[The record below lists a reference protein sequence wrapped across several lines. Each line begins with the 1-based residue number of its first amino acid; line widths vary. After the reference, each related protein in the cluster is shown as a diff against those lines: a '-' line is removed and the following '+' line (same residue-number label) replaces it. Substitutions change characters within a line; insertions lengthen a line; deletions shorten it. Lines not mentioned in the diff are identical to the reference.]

1 MRIGT
6 VTIDEDIAMEFRPD
20 SLNLK
25 QLAII
30 VLVAGIFEIA
40 SAETSLTFD
49 RDIQPVLDKYCL
61 KCHGPEKPKGGIN
74 LAQVKN
80 EATVHRDPKTWQTVL
95 TQLHDRNMPPENKT
109 QPTVTERDQLIE
121 WLSHTLNNLDERYIP
136 KDPGRLVIHRLSRS
150 EYNNTVRDLLGVEGR
165 PADKFPADGGGGGGF
180 DNNADTLFIPPI
192 LMEKYLEAAGDIVD
206 QARPER
212 IFVVRPGMMS
222 SKRAT
227 AKRILEVHAARA
239 FRRPLQSDELDRLMR
254 VYDAMLRTRKTH
266 EDGVKQALVGILV
279 SPNFLFRVELDH
291 PGDRPY
297 AVNDYELAS
306 RLSYFLW
313 ASMPDEELFRAARA
327 GKLHEPA
334 VLETQVKRMLHDPK
348 AHDFYDSFSSQWL
361 ALRNLKTTA
370 QPDPQKFPAYTESL
384 RDAMYG
390 EAVEF
395 FQALVRSNA
404 SLLEFIDADYT
415 FLNEEL
421 AKHYGIAGVT
431 GPEMRRVALTDR
443 NRGGVLGMGGVLTL
457 TSYPLRTSPVLRGK
471 WVLEEILGT
480 PPPPPPPLV
489 PTLSQDDKPKDGLT
503 FRQRL
508 EQHRQKPE
516 CAACHKRMDP
526 IGFGLENFDPI
537 GRWRSEL
544 GGEKIDSAGVMST
557 GEMFQG
563 PTELKKIILA
573 RKDDFIRNVTERML
587 AYSLGRGLE
596 FYDAPAVKR
605 ITRALE
611 TDNYRSTTLIIEI
624 AKSFPF
630 RYRRNQPVQLTSNAP

>member
-1 MRIGT
+1 M
-6 VTIDEDIAMEFRPD
+6 
-20 SLNLK
+20 N
-25 QLAII
+25 
-30 VLVAGIFEIA
+30 FE
-40 SAETSLTFD
+40 

-74 LAQVKN
+74 LARFKS
-80 EATVHRDPKTWQTVL
+80 ERMVHQDPKMWQTVL

-109 QPTVTERDQLIE
+109 QPTVAERDQLIE
-121 WLSHTLNNLDERYIP
+121 WVTHTLNNLDERYIP
-136 KDPGRLVIHRLSRS
+136 RDPGRMVIHRLSRS
-150 EYNNTVRDLLGVEGR
+150 EYNNTIRDLLGVEGR

-206 QARPER
+206 QTRPER
-212 IFVVRPGMMS
+212 IFTAQPGILS
-222 SKRAT
+222 SKRST
-227 AKRILEVHAARA
+227 AKKILETHATRA
-239 FRRPLQSDELDRLMR
+239 FRRPVQNDELVRLMR
-254 VYDAMLRTRKTH
+254 VYDAALKAGKSH
-266 EDGVKQALVGILV
+266 EDAVKQSLVGILI
-279 SPNFLFRVELDH
+279 SPNFLFRVEMDQRV
-291 PGDRPY
+291 DRPY
-297 AVNDYELAS
+297 AVSDFELAS

-313 ASMPDEELFRAARA
+313 SSMPDEELFRVARM
-327 GKLHEPA
+327 GKLHDPV
-334 VLETQVKRMLHDPK
+334 VLDVQVKRMLKDAK
-348 AHDFYDSFSSQWL
+348 AHEFYDSFSSQWL

-370 QPDPQKFPAYTESL
+370 QPDQRKFPSYTDSL
-384 RDAMYG
+384 RDAMYA
-390 EAVEF
+390 ECVEF
-395 FQALVRSNA
+395 FQELVRSDA
-404 SLLEFIDADYT
+404 SLLQLIDADYT

-421 AKHYGIAGVT
+421 ARHYGIEGVAGS
-431 GPEMRRVALTDR
+431 EMRRVALTDR

-537 GRWRSEL
+537 GRWRTEL
-544 GGEKIDSAGVMST
+544 GGEKVDSAGVMST
-557 GEMFQG
+557 GESFQG
-563 PTELKKIILA
+563 PGELKKVILA

-587 AYSLGRGLE
+587 SYSLGRGLE
-596 FYDAPAVKR
+596 YYDAPAVKK

-611 TDNYRSTTLIIEI
+611 KDNYRSTTLIIEI

-630 RYRRNQPVQLTSNAP
+630 QYRRNQPVQLSSNAP

>member
-1 MRIGT
+1 M
-6 VTIDEDIAMEFRPD
+6 
-20 SLNLK
+20 K

-30 VLVAGIFEIA
+30 VLAAGILNHA
-40 SAETSLTFD
+40 SAATSLTFD
-49 RDIQPVLDKYCL
+49 RDIQPVLEKYCL

-74 LAQVKN
+74 LAQFKS

-121 WLSHTLNNLDERYIP
+121 WVTHTLNNLDERYIP
-136 KDPGRLVIHRLSRS
+136 KDPGRLLIHRLSRL
-150 EYNNTVRDLLGVEGR
+150 EYNNTVRYLLGVEGR

-192 LMEKYLEAAGDIVD
+192 LMEKYLEAAEDIVD

-212 IFVVRPGMMS
+212 IFLVQPGLLS
-222 SKRAT
+222 FKRAT
-227 AKRILEVHAARA
+227 AKKILEVHATRA
-239 FRRPLQSDELDRLMR
+239 FRRPVQGDELDRLLG
-254 VYDAMLRTRKTH
+254 VYDAAIKSGKTH
-266 EDGVKQALVGILV
+266 ETSVKQSLVGILV
-279 SPNFLFRVELDH
+279 SPNFLFRVELDQ

-297 AVNDYELAS
+297 AVSDFELAS
-306 RLSYFLW
+306 RISYFLW
-313 ASMPDEELFRAARA
+313 SSMPDEELFRVARS
-327 GKLHEPA
+327 GKLHDPA
-334 VLETQVKRMLHDPK
+334 VLEFQVKRMLRDEK
-348 AHDFYDSFSSQWL
+348 AREFYDSFSSQWL
-361 ALRNLKTTA
+361 ALRNLRTTA
-370 QPDPQKFPAYTESL
+370 QPDPGKFPTYTESL
-384 RDAMYG
+384 RDAMYA
-390 EAVEF
+390 ETVEF

-404 SLLEFIDADYT
+404 SLLELIDADYT

-421 AKHYGIAGVT
+421 AKHYGIEGVT
-431 GPEMRRVALTDR
+431 GPEMRRVALTDH

-537 GRWRSEL
+537 GRWRTEL
-544 GGEKIDSAGVMST
+544 GGEKVDSAGVMST
-557 GEMFQG
+557 GEAFQG
-563 PTELKKIILA
+563 PAELKKIVLA
-573 RKDDFIRNVTERML
+573 RKDDFVRNVTERMM

-596 FYDAPAVKR
+596 FYDAPAVKK

-611 TDNYRSTTLIIEI
+611 KDNYRSATLIIEI

-630 RYRRNQPVQLTSNAP
+630 QYRRNQPVRLTSNAP